1 MEERTTNRTY
11 GVPDWTY
18 RILKKKKRERKMEII
33 FTAHRDKEFK
43 QRSVPGSGKPLGVGS
58 N

>member
-1 MEERTTNRTY
+1 LDI
-11 GVPDWTY
+11 PD
-18 RILKKKKRERKMEII
+18 IKKIKGRKMEII

-43 QRSVPGSGKPLGVGS
+43 QRSVPGSGKPLRVGS